1 MRILVA
7 TTLASLLCLACG
19 DNGDMN
25 ITLTMTAADSSGA
38 DPTGSSNSNSN
49 SNSNSGTTQEPT
61 TAPATTPGSTTDEPT
76 TTPLT
81 GGPLDT
87 GELTTGSATD
97 TATDATGGSSS
108 GGDDMSLMK
117 TYGAPCGTD
126 ADCQKLLGPDGK
138 CLKDI
143 LGVYALPGGYCSTFC
158 QLPDQQ
164 TTYIA
169 NAPDCLM
176 MADCVGLMGYFEG
189 CAFQCTDNAQC
200 PRDGYECRRMPQ
212 ISNPD
217 DPTYCLMTEDNMI
230 PP

>member
-1 MRILVA
+1 MRLLVA
-7 TTLASLLCLACG
+7 TTLTSLLCLACG
-19 DNGDMN
+19 DNGDQN
-25 ITLTMTAADSSGA
+25 ITLTMTMPETTGSA
-38 DPTGSSNSNSN
+38 DPTGNSNSN
-49 SNSNSGTTQEPT
+49 SNSNGETTQEPATTQGPTTATPTTGEPT
-61 TAPATTPGSTTDEPT
+61 TAPVTSGPT
-76 TTPLT
+76 
-81 GGPLDT
+81 DT
-87 GELTTGSATD
+87 GEPMTGTGVATDDTGSD
-97 TATDATGGSSS
+97 GSSS
-108 GGDDMSLMK
+108 GGEDTSLMK
-117 TYGAPCGTD
+117 TYGAPCDTD
-126 ADCQKLLGPDGK
+126 ADCQKVLGATGK

-169 NAPDCLM
+169 NAKDCLM

-189 CAFQCTDNAQC
+189 CAFECTDNAQC
-200 PRDGYECRRMPQ
+200 PREGYECRRMPQ